1 MQDILIVGEAVSG
14 EAAAIRKSLVK
25 LIKQVNTNTF
35 DIAELFHKAKA
46 KHLYTEPTFA
56 EYAATFDIKKRRA
69 EYLERIVAVMEAA
82 NITREEYEPIGVT
95 KLRIITRLDPEA
107 TFTNPLTKEVHPMV
121 DYIVGLAEMAS
132 TTTAEQLESNVRVLM
147 GETGEN
153 DMMWL
158 NIRLPRIVMDN
169 TIAPALE
176 KAAILI
182 GTVSTDAEGVA
193 EEVSDW
199 RKLEVVCVEFKNDGA
214 TDPEVV

>member
-1 MQDILIVGEAVSG
+1 VQDIVIVGEAVAG
-14 EAAAIRKSLVK
+14 ERAEVQKALKKCIK
-25 LIKQVNTNTF
+25 LLNTSTF
-35 DIAELFHKAKA
+35 DIAELLFKAKS
-46 KHLYTEPTFA
+46 KHLYTEPTFSDFVATLDIKPRRAQYLEQIA
-56 EYAATFDIKKRRA
+56 EVMAAT
-69 EYLERIVAVMEAA
+69 
-82 NITREEYEPIGVT
+82 NIPREEYEPIGVT

-107 TFTNPLTKEVHPMV
+107 TFTNPLTKEVHPMA

-153 DMMWL
+153 DMTWL

-182 GTVSTDAEGVA
+182 GTVNTDAEGVA
-193 EEVSDW
+193 EEVSEW
-199 RKLEVVCVEFKNDGA
+199 RKLEVVCVEFKNDKS
-214 TDPEVV
+214 TDPEMA